1 MKKEK
6 MKYITP
12 EVVAMQM
19 NTADVMTVSQPSD
32 TPTPPGAPAR
42 RTDVF

>member
-12 EVVAMQM
+12 EVVAMLM
-19 NTADVMTVSQPSD
+19 STADVMKTAQPSD
-32 TPTPPGAPAR
+32 TPMPPGAPAR

>member
-6 MKYITP
+6 KVYFTP
-12 EVVAMQM
+12 KVVAMLM
-19 NTADVMTVSQPSD
+19 STADVMHSSQPSD
-32 TPTPPGAPAR
+32 IPTPPGAPAR

>member
-6 MKYITP
+6 KIYFP
-12 EVVAMQM
+12 PVAVAILMS
-19 NTADVMTVSQPSD
+19 TADVMHASQPSD